1 MTEKGGRAGTS
12 RPGDEWVQ
20 VTRPIVLV
28 AGRDPL
34 AEIGGGHSPYVRAHA
49 RAAASAG
56 FTPHLFCVSRHTG
69 TVETEFGVLH
79 RIASPFRPYR
89 QIMICGHGPL
99 LASGVIRFIRGQRQ
113 PFLVHSFGVW
123 GYVGVVASRSLRKHG
138 LSAVPIVSSYTT
150 YEAEAYSNRKWD
162 ASRTPTRGTRIRY
175 WAEHLWV
182 RMVVERYER
191 IGYMGSARVLFN
203 YDSVRQLLLAKYPI
217 SGKCKKLPYTS
228 ESAFQWDVASPR
240 PGEPD
245 AIAHLQPR
253 DAPLLLAVSRHSPR
267 KGVDV
272 LIRALGRL
280 RSAGVPFRAC
290 LVGDGPLLPVH
301 RRLAAALGLDGSVVL
316 TGRVPDP
323 YPYLR
328 RASLF
333 VLPSLGEQS
342 GSVALIEAM
351 QSGLALIASRCDGIP
366 EDLTD
371 GHSAVLVPPGN
382 DAALSTAIAG
392 LLRDPARRAALG
404 EQARET
410 FTERFAAAGLIKGLR
425 ETYAELGFLP

>member
-1 MTEKGGRAGTS
+1 
-12 RPGDEWVQ
+12 
-20 VTRPIVLV
+20 VTRPIVFV

-49 RAAASAG
+49 RAAAAAG
-56 FTPHLFCVSRHTG
+56 FTPHLFCVGRQG
-69 TVETEFGVLH
+69 NVVETEFGVLH

-99 LASGVIRFIRGQRQ
+99 LASGVIRFAQSQHHPCLI
-113 PFLVHSFGVW
+113 HSFGVW
-123 GYVGVVASRSLRKHG
+123 GYVGVVASRSLRKQG
-138 LSAVPIVSSYTT
+138 VGAVPIVSSYTT
-150 YEAEAYSNRKWD
+150 YEAEARSNRTWD
-162 ASRTPTRGTRIRY
+162 AGRTPALGTRIRY
-175 WAEHLWV
+175 GAEHLWV
-182 RMVVERYER
+182 KMVVERYER
-191 IGYMGSARVLFN
+191 IGYMGSAQVLFN
-203 YDSVRQLLLAKYPI
+203 YDSVRQLLLSKYAI
-217 SGKCKKLPYTS
+217 AATCKKLPYTS
-228 ESAFQWDVASPR
+228 ESAFQWEKAIPC
-240 PGEPD
+240 PAEPD
-245 AIAHLQPR
+245 ALAHLQPR
-253 DAPLLLAVSRHSPR
+253 DGPLLLAVSRHNPR

-280 RSAGVPFRAC
+280 RSAGVAFRAC
-290 LVGDGPLLPVH
+290 LIGDGPLLPVH
-301 RRLAAALGLDGSVVL
+301 RRLAAALGLEGRVVL

-328 RASLF
+328 HASLF

-351 QSGLALIASRCDGIP
+351 QTGLAVIASRCDGIP

-382 DAALSTAIAG
+382 DGALADAIAG
-392 LLRDPARRAALG
+392 LLRNPSRRAALG
-404 EQARET
+404 VEARAT
-410 FTERFAAAGLIKGLR
+410 FRERFAAAGLIQGLR